1 MSVDAKASY
10 DANVATKDAA
20 AAKDLAAEKTA
31 AGYDA
36 MSAEAKTI
44 FDANLL

>member
-1 MSVDAKASY
+1 MTVEAKAAY
-10 DANVATKDAA
+10 DADVATKDAA